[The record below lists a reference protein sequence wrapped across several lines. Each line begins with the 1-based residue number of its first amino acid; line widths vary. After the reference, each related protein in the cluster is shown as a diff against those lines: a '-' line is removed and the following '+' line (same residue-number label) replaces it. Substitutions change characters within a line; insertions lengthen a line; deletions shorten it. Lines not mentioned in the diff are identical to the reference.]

1 MKSSVS
7 VIVPAYNE
15 ESRILPTLE
24 RLCEYLKSHFRE
36 FEIIVV
42 DDGSTDDT
50 ASVVKALSLEL
61 EGLKLIRYEKNMGKG
76 HAVKKGVLSSGG
88 ALVLMCD
95 ADLSTP
101 IEELEKLLTF
111 LEGGFDIA
119 IGSRGLRESDIIVRQ
134 PWYREGMGKIFNM
147 FVRTLVFGGIKD
159 TQCGF
164 KLFRGDAARSLF
176 ANSLINGFSFDV
188 EILFLARKAGY
199 RIKEEPV
206 KWLNSPNS
214 KVRLI
219 TDPAKM
225 FLELLKIRINWLTG
239 RYNL

>member
-15 ESRILPTLE
+15 ESRIPPTLE
-24 RLCEYLKSHFRE
+24 RLCEYLKNHFRE

-42 DDGSTDDT
+42 DDGSADNT
-50 ASVVKALSLEL
+50 AAVVNTLSLEL
-61 EGLKLIRYEKNMGKG
+61 EGLKLIRYGKNMGKG
-76 HAVKKGVLSSGG
+76 YAVRKGVLSSVG

-101 IEELEKLLTF
+101 IEELEKLRTF
-111 LEGGFDIA
+111 IEGGFDIA

-147 FVRTLVFGGIKD
+147 LVKTLVFGGIRD

-164 KLFRGDAARSLF
+164 KLFKGEIARNLF
-176 ANSLINGFSFDV
+176 ANSFINGFSFDV
-188 EILFLARKAGY
+188 EIIFLARKKGY

-219 TDPAKM
+219 TDPARM
-225 FLELLKIRINWLTG
+225 FLELLKIRINWIAG
-239 RYNL
+239 RYS